1 MKKKIVIVEDDL
13 IFQRGLI
20 TYLNNNLG
28 KYGIDFEII
37 KAVTNKEDAI
47 NIARE
52 FNVDLFLVDINL
64 NGKEKDGID
73 LACQL
78 VKTYSNAKIIM
89 LSCLED
95 PEILNTCIFSGAVNF
110 IKKENY
116 KILPSEIKSIFSDF
130 NPTLI
135 MTNYVRQLEREKILG
150 KLSDAQKRVFLCML
164 YGKGL
169 NAEDLSKK
177 ALVDVRTYYNYTSK
191 IKNILKL
198 YDWNVLESLF
208 LEYKNSVQSIEEMNI
223 SNFRL
228 SFG

>member
-78 VKTYSNAKIIM
+78 LKHIQQ
-89 LSCLED
+89 
-95 PEILNTCIFSGAVNF
+95 
-110 IKKENY
+110 
-116 KILPSEIKSIFSDF
+116 
-130 NPTLI
+130 
-135 MTNYVRQLEREKILG
+135 R
-150 KLSDAQKRVFLCML
+150 
-164 YGKGL
+164 KG
-169 NAEDLSKK
+169 
-177 ALVDVRTYYNYTSK
+177 
-191 IKNILKL
+191 
-198 YDWNVLESLF
+198 
-208 LEYKNSVQSIEEMNI
+208 
-223 SNFRL
+223 
-228 SFG
+228 